1 MYIYIY
7 TCMYNMFIYYM
18 CVCVCI
24 SEHKSSQSEVANCCK
39 WSFQTSSDLN
49 MDPKSA
55 TPL

>member
-49 MDPKSA
+49 MEPKSA